1 MKTTYELTSKSREGS
16 AKVTFEDGILIGFEM
31 EFKPALNAEK
41 THQLLRA
48 LPASDINLHHL
59 TLLGLELKRIATPK
73 APNEKLALFC
83 RIYEKHKGIKYKV
96 SAADSG
102 KIKQIDPSEE
112 LLHFYFRS
120 ENFLFKGKQSIAN
133 LVKYW
138 NELRADF
145 AGKGAGNTF
154 PNEWQPDLIKKLSP
168 QETVHYYAHLR
179 SLGMEMIK
187 SQTGQVVGFK

>member
-1 MKTTYELTSKSREGS
+1 MKTTYELTSGARQGS
-16 AKVTFEDGILIGFEM
+16 AKVTFEDRVLIAIELG
-31 EFKPALNAEK
+31 FKPALDEARVAKLFHSISPNEDDVWTISK
-41 THQLLRA
+41 
-48 LPASDINLHHL
+48 
-59 TLLGLELKRIATPK
+59 LGLKVSKES

-83 RIYEKHKGIKYKV
+83 RIYERHKNIKYKV

-102 KIKQIDPSEE
+102 KIKQINPSEE

-145 AGKGAGNTF
+145 AGQGKTKF
-154 PNEWQPDLIKKLSP
+154 PDDWQPEMLKKLTP
-168 QETVHYYAHLR
+168 QDTIHYYAHLR
-179 SLGMEMIK
+179 KLGLKEIR
-187 SQTGQVVGFK
+187 TEAGQIVGFK

>member
-1 MKTTYELTSKSREGS
+1 MKTTYNLTSSAREGA
-16 AKVTFEDGILIGFEM
+16 AKVTYENGVLIALEID
-31 EFKPALNAEK
+31 FKPQLTDALTAKLFHNISANEE
-41 THQLLRA
+41 
-48 LPASDINLHHL
+48 DVW
-59 TLLGLELKRIATPK
+59 TLARLGVKVRRESQ
-73 APNEKLALFC
+73 PNEKLALFC
-83 RIYEKHKGIKYKV
+83 RVYEKHKGIKYKV

-145 AGKGAGNTF
+145 AGKGAGTTF

>member
-96 SAADSG
+96 SAAESG
-102 KIKQIDPSEE
+102 KIKQINPTEE
-112 LLHFYFRS
+112 QLHAYFRS
-120 ENFLFKGKQSIAN
+120 DNFLFKGKQSISN

-138 NELRADF
+138 NEFRAEL
-145 AGKGAGNTF
+145 AGQGASKKY
-154 PNEWQPDLIKKLSP
+154 PDEWQPELVKKLSP
-168 QETVHYYAHLR
+168 PEYMEYQKHLR
-179 SLGMEMIK
+179 SLGLEPIK
-187 SQTGQVVGFK
+187 MPTGHIIGFK

>member
-1 MKTTYELTSKSREGS
+1 MKTTYELTSKSRKGS
-16 AKVTFEDGILIGFEM
+16 AKLTFEDHHLIAFEID
-31 EFKPALNAEK
+31 FNPPLDAQK

-48 LPASDINLHHL
+48 LPATEINLHHL
-59 TLLGLELKRIATPK
+59 TLLGLTLKKTATPI

-83 RIYEKHKGIKYKV
+83 RVYEKHKGIKYKV

-145 AGKGAGNTF
+145 AGKGSGTTF

-187 SQTGQVVGFK
+187 SQTGQVVGWK